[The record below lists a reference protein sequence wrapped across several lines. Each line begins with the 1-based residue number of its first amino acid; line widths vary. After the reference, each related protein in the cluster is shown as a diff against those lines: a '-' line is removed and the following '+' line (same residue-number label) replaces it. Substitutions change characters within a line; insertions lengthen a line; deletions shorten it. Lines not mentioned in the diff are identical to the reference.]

1 MAGYLI
7 NKSHCDDSVVSI
19 KELDGYTFK
28 PKQGRTNCIKV
39 NEVKIV
45 DKVMIE
51 KILSMKFDRSF
62 KQLVAL
68 ALRVINDED
77 ADDDT
82 AMLVMDE
89 VELVRQI
96 LLERYHKYI
105 SKEKEQLFLKKLRII
120 ENEIRVK
127 QIKIKQKA
135 IYLEQQRQEEV
146 KPSATS
152 SSKIPC
158 SISGRRGFLFSAVK
172 LSREMLCSTTW
183 RAAGE
188 RKSLPGICRAI

>member
-28 PKQGRTNCIKV
+28 PKPGKGNYIKV

-51 KILSMKFDRSF
+51 KILSMKFDRAF
-62 KQLVAL
+62 KQLVVL
-68 ALRVINDED
+68 ALRVINDEE

-82 AMLVMDE
+82 AMIVLDE

-96 LLERYHKYI
+96 LLERYHKFI
-105 SKEKEQLFLKKLRII
+105 SQEKEKLFLKKLRII
-120 ENEIRVK
+120 ENEMRVK

-135 IYLEQQRQEEV
+135 VYLEQQEE
-146 KPSATS
+146 KSR
-152 SSKIPC
+152 
-158 SISGRRGFLFSAVK
+158 GRGR
-172 LSREMLCSTTW
+172 
-183 RAAGE
+183 
-188 RKSLPGICRAI
+188 

>member
-1 MAGYLI
+1 MASYLI

-28 PKQGRTNCIKV
+28 PKPGKGNYIKV

-51 KILSMKFDRSF
+51 KILSMKFDRAF

-82 AMLVMDE
+82 AMIVLDE

-96 LLERYHKYI
+96 LLERYHKFI
-105 SKEKEQLFLKKLRII
+105 SQEKEKLFLKKLRII

-135 IYLEQQRQEEV
+135 VYLEQQEE
-146 KPSATS
+146 KSR
-152 SSKIPC
+152 
-158 SISGRRGFLFSAVK
+158 GRGR
-172 LSREMLCSTTW
+172 
-183 RAAGE
+183 
-188 RKSLPGICRAI
+188 

>member
-1 MAGYLI
+1 
-7 NKSHCDDSVVSI
+7 
-19 KELDGYTFK
+19 
-28 PKQGRTNCIKV
+28 
-39 NEVKIV
+39 
-45 DKVMIE
+45 MIE

-135 IYLEQQRQEEV
+135 IYLEQQREEE
-146 KPSATS
+146 KSH
-152 SSKIPC
+152 
-158 SISGRRGFLFSAVK
+158 GRGR
-172 LSREMLCSTTW
+172 
-183 RAAGE
+183 
-188 RKSLPGICRAI
+188 

>member
-7 NKSHCDDSVVSI
+7 NKNHCDDSVVSI

-28 PKQGRTNCIKV
+28 PKQGKGNYIKV

-51 KILSMKFDRSF
+51 KILSMKFDRAF
-62 KQLVAL
+62 KQLVVL
-68 ALRVINDED
+68 ALRVINDEE

-82 AMLVMDE
+82 AMIVLDE

-96 LLERYHKYI
+96 LLERYHKFI
-105 SKEKEQLFLKKLRII
+105 SQEKEKLFLKKLRII
-120 ENEIRVK
+120 ENEMRVK

-135 IYLEQQRQEEV
+135 VYLEQQEE
-146 KPSATS
+146 KSR
-152 SSKIPC
+152 
-158 SISGRRGFLFSAVK
+158 GRGR
-172 LSREMLCSTTW
+172 
-183 RAAGE
+183 
-188 RKSLPGICRAI
+188 

>member
-28 PKQGRTNCIKV
+28 PKPGKGNYIKV

-45 DKVMIE
+45 DKVMID
-51 KILSMKFDRSF
+51 KILSMKFDKSF

-82 AMLVMDE
+82 AMIVLDE

-96 LLERYHKYI
+96 LLERYHKFI
-105 SKEKEQLFLKKLRII
+105 SQEKEKLFLKKLRII
-120 ENEIRVK
+120 ENEMRVK

-135 IYLEQQRQEEV
+135 VYLEQQEE
-146 KPSATS
+146 KSR
-152 SSKIPC
+152 
-158 SISGRRGFLFSAVK
+158 GRGR
-172 LSREMLCSTTW
+172 
-183 RAAGE
+183 
-188 RKSLPGICRAI
+188 

>member
-28 PKQGRTNCIKV
+28 PKPGKGNYIKV

-51 KILSMKFDRSF
+51 KILSMKFDRAF

-82 AMLVMDE
+82 AMIVLDE

-96 LLERYHKYI
+96 LLERYHKFI
-105 SKEKEQLFLKKLRII
+105 SQEKEKLFLKKLRII

-135 IYLEQQRQEEV
+135 VYLEQQEE
-146 KPSATS
+146 KSR
-152 SSKIPC
+152 
-158 SISGRRGFLFSAVK
+158 GRGR
-172 LSREMLCSTTW
+172 
-183 RAAGE
+183 
-188 RKSLPGICRAI
+188 

>member
-28 PKQGRTNCIKV
+28 PKKGKGNYIKV

-45 DKVMIE
+45 DKVMID
-51 KILSMKFDRSF
+51 KILSMKFDKSF

-68 ALRVINDED
+68 ALRVINDEE
-77 ADDDT
+77 ADET
-82 AMLVMDE
+82 AAEIVLDE

-96 LLERYHKYI
+96 LLERYEKFI
-105 SKEKEQLFLKKLRII
+105 SYEKKQLFLKKLRII
-120 ENEIRVK
+120 ENEMRVK

-135 IYLEQQRQEEV
+135 IYLEQQEEKSRV
-146 KPSATS
+146 R
-152 SSKIPC
+152 
-158 SISGRRGFLFSAVK
+158 GR
-172 LSREMLCSTTW
+172 
-183 RAAGE
+183 
-188 RKSLPGICRAI
+188 

>member
-28 PKQGRTNCIKV
+28 PKQGKTNCIKV

-68 ALRVINDED
+68 ALRVINDEE

-82 AMLVMDE
+82 AMIVLDE

-105 SKEKEQLFLKKLRII
+105 SKEKEQLFLKKLRITI
-120 ENEIRVK
+120 LIITRYRLAGIPVLNKV
-127 QIKIKQKA
+127 A
-135 IYLEQQRQEEV
+135 IFF
-146 KPSATS
+146 
-152 SSKIPC
+152 
-158 SISGRRGFLFSAVK
+158 FLINF
-172 LSREMLCSTTW
+172 
-183 RAAGE
+183 
-188 RKSLPGICRAI
+188 

>member
-7 NKSHCDDSVVSI
+7 NKNHRDDSVVSI
-19 KELDGYTFK
+19 KELDGYTFTPK
-28 PKQGRTNCIKV
+28 PGKGNYIKV
-39 NEVKIV
+39 KEVKIV

-51 KILSMKFDRSF
+51 KILSMKFDKSF

-82 AMLVMDE
+82 AMLVLDE

-105 SKEKEQLFLKKLRII
+105 SKEKEKLFLKKLRII

-135 IYLEQQRQEEV
+135 IYLEQQEE
-146 KPSATS
+146 KSH
-152 SSKIPC
+152 
-158 SISGRRGFLFSAVK
+158 GRGR
-172 LSREMLCSTTW
+172 
-183 RAAGE
+183 
-188 RKSLPGICRAI
+188 

>member
-28 PKQGRTNCIKV
+28 PKQGKSNYIKV

-51 KILSMKFDRSF
+51 KILSMKFDKSF

-77 ADDDT
+77 ADET
-82 AMLVMDE
+82 AAEIVLDE

-96 LLERYHKYI
+96 LLERYHKFI
-105 SKEKEQLFLKKLRII
+105 NHEKEKLFLKKLRII
-120 ENEIRVK
+120 ENEMRVK
-127 QIKIKQKA
+127 QMKIKQKA
-135 IYLEQQRQEEV
+135 IYLEQQEE
-146 KPSATS
+146 KSR
-152 SSKIPC
+152 
-158 SISGRRGFLFSAVK
+158 GRGR
-172 LSREMLCSTTW
+172 
-183 RAAGE
+183 
-188 RKSLPGICRAI
+188 

>member
-28 PKQGRTNCIKV
+28 PKPGKGNYIKV

-51 KILSMKFDRSF
+51 KILSMKFDRAF

-77 ADDDT
+77 ASSTDT
-82 AMLVMDE
+82 AIVLDE
-89 VELVRQI
+89 VAMLKGI
-96 LLERYHKYI
+96 LLNRYQKFL
-105 SKEKEQLFLKKLRII
+105 SKEKEMLFLEKLRLI
-120 ENEIRVK
+120 ENQIRSK
-127 QIKIKQKA
+127 DIAIKMNA
-135 IYLEQQRQEEV
+135 FRNPQE
-146 KPSATS
+146 SMS
-152 SSKIPC
+152 SGK
-158 SISGRRGFLFSAVK
+158 
-172 LSREMLCSTTW
+172 SR
-183 RAAGE
+183 
-188 RKSLPGICRAI
+188 

>member
-28 PKQGRTNCIKV
+28 PKQGKGNYIKV

-51 KILSMKFDRSF
+51 KILSMKFDRAF

-105 SKEKEQLFLKKLRII
+105 SQEKEQLFLKKLRII

-135 IYLEQQRQEEV
+135 IYLEQQQQEE
-146 KPSATS
+146 KSR
-152 SSKIPC
+152 
-158 SISGRRGFLFSAVK
+158 GRGR
-172 LSREMLCSTTW
+172 
-183 RAAGE
+183 
-188 RKSLPGICRAI
+188 

>member
-28 PKQGRTNCIKV
+28 PKPGKGNYIKV

-51 KILSMKFDRSF
+51 KILSMKFDRAF

-68 ALRVINDED
+68 ALRVINDEE

-82 AMLVMDE
+82 AMIVLDE

-96 LLERYHKYI
+96 LLERYHKFI
-105 SKEKEQLFLKKLRII
+105 SQEKEKLFLKKLRII
-120 ENEIRVK
+120 ENEMRVK

-135 IYLEQQRQEEV
+135 VYLEQQEE
-146 KPSATS
+146 KSR
-152 SSKIPC
+152 
-158 SISGRRGFLFSAVK
+158 GRGR
-172 LSREMLCSTTW
+172 
-183 RAAGE
+183 
-188 RKSLPGICRAI
+188 

>member
-7 NKSHCDDSVVSI
+7 NKRHCDDSVVSI

-28 PKQGRTNCIKV
+28 PKQGKGNYIKV

-51 KILSMKFDRSF
+51 KILSIKFDRAF

-68 ALRVINDED
+68 ALRVINDEE

-82 AMLVMDE
+82 AMLVVDE

-135 IYLEQQRQEEV
+135 IYLEQQQQEE
-146 KPSATS
+146 KSR
-152 SSKIPC
+152 
-158 SISGRRGFLFSAVK
+158 GRGR
-172 LSREMLCSTTW
+172 
-183 RAAGE
+183 
-188 RKSLPGICRAI
+188 

>member
-7 NKSHCDDSVVSI
+7 NKNHCDDSVVSI

-28 PKQGRTNCIKV
+28 PKQGKSNYIKV

-51 KILSMKFDRSF
+51 KILSMKFDKSF

-68 ALRVINDED
+68 ALRVINDDD
-77 ADDDT
+77 ADET
-82 AMLVMDE
+82 AAELVLDE

-105 SKEKEQLFLKKLRII
+105 TQEKEKLFLKKLRII
-120 ENEIRVK
+120 ENEMRVK

-135 IYLEQQRQEEV
+135 LYLEQQEE
-146 KPSATS
+146 KTR
-152 SSKIPC
+152 
-158 SISGRRGFLFSAVK
+158 GRGR
-172 LSREMLCSTTW
+172 
-183 RAAGE
+183 
-188 RKSLPGICRAI
+188 

>member
-7 NKSHCDDSVVSI
+7 NKSHCDESVVSI

-28 PKQGRTNCIKV
+28 PKKGKGNYIKV

-51 KILSMKFDRSF
+51 KILSMKFERAF

-68 ALRVINDED
+68 ALRVINDDD

-82 AMLVMDE
+82 AMIVLDE

-135 IYLEQQRQEEV
+135 INLEQQEE
-146 KPSATS
+146 KSHS
-152 SSKIPC
+152 R
-158 SISGRRGFLFSAVK
+158 GR
-172 LSREMLCSTTW
+172 
-183 RAAGE
+183 
-188 RKSLPGICRAI
+188 

>member
-1 MAGYLI
+1 VGDVMAGYLI

-28 PKQGRTNCIKV
+28 PKQGKGNYIKV

-51 KILSMKFDRSF
+51 KILSIKFDRAF

-68 ALRVINDED
+68 ALRVINDEE

-82 AMLVMDE
+82 AMLVVDE

-135 IYLEQQRQEEV
+135 IYLEQQQQEE
-146 KPSATS
+146 KSR
-152 SSKIPC
+152 
-158 SISGRRGFLFSAVK
+158 GRGR
-172 LSREMLCSTTW
+172 
-183 RAAGE
+183 
-188 RKSLPGICRAI
+188 

>member
-7 NKSHCDDSVVSI
+7 NKSHRDDSVVSI

-28 PKQGRTNCIKV
+28 PKPGKGNYIKV

-51 KILSMKFDRSF
+51 KILSMKFDRAF

-82 AMLVMDE
+82 AMIVLDE

-96 LLERYHKYI
+96 LLERYHKFI
-105 SKEKEQLFLKKLRII
+105 SQEKEKLFLKKLRII

-135 IYLEQQRQEEV
+135 VYLEQQEE
-146 KPSATS
+146 KSR
-152 SSKIPC
+152 
-158 SISGRRGFLFSAVK
+158 GRGR
-172 LSREMLCSTTW
+172 
-183 RAAGE
+183 
-188 RKSLPGICRAI
+188 